1 MADSECGDE
10 RTRDLPAA
18 ADIGVPNLTTQY
30 QLPNGLDEA
39 IIYNLAIRR
48 APDYGKVPS
57 DIVERMALSSLAN
70 FKRGN
75 VKLVDM
81 PTDPALTRDP
91 AGFYNIITGTGTN
104 G

>member
-1 MADSECGDE
+1 MDD
-10 RTRDLPAA
+10 
-18 ADIGVPNLTTQY
+18 
-30 QLPNGLDEA
+30 A

-57 DIVERMALSSLAN
+57 DIVERMAVSSLAN

-75 VKLVDM
+75 VKLVDL